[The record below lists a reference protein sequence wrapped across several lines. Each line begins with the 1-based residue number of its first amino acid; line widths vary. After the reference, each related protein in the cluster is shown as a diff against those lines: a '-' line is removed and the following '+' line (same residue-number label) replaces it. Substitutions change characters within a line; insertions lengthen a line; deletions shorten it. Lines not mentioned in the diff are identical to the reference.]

1 MTGPV
6 CAIVRRRR
14 GEGDNQIETETKNL
28 STLAIYCADIGSI
41 RRGNFGWAAVDD
53 TKQYCGTDI
62 SGLVDNVV
70 DVLCA
75 GRKVALGFE
84 CPLWVPVAACARDLT
99 SGRAV
104 DGNKPWSAAAGAS
117 ALAAGLTET
126 SWILQHITQR
136 LRQRGCTVPRPYL
149 RWDEFARSESG
160 VFLWEAF
167 VTGDAKSE
175 AKGKGKGHI
184 ADALT
189 ACNAFAGLL
198 PDPTEASLPEP
209 PYEARSLIGATVLW
223 AGWSDDL
230 RLLRAKCLVVK
241 PTTPLA

>member
-1 MTGPV
+1 M
-6 CAIVRRRR
+6 
-14 GEGDNQIETETKNL
+14 
-28 STLAIYCADIGSI
+28 STPAIYCADIGSI
-41 RRGNFGWAAVDD
+41 KRGNFGWAAVDH
-53 TKQYCGTDI
+53 TKQYEGTDI

-84 CPLWVPVAACARDLT
+84 CPLWVPVAADPHDLT

-126 SWILQHITQR
+126 SWILQHIAER
-136 LRQRGCTVPRPYL
+136 LRKRGRTVPRPYL
-149 RWDEFARSESG
+149 RWDELARSDLG

-167 VTGDAKSE
+167 VAGDAKTE
-175 AKGKGKGHI
+175 VKGKGKGHI

-189 ACNAFAGLL
+189 ACRAFAGLL

-209 PYEARSLIGATVLW
+209 PCEARSLIDAAVLW

-230 RLLRAKCLVVK
+230 GLLRARCLVVK
-241 PTTPLA
+241 PATSLA